1 MALSMLTLMM
11 DVNARFVIVCHA
23 KAISSMTLV
32 NTLQYVTNFGYHKF
46 IFQIL

>member
-11 DVNARFVIVCHA
+11 DVDARFVIVCHA
-23 KAISSMTLV
+23 KAISSSLV
-32 NTLQYVTNFGYHKF
+32 KTLQDVTNFGYHKF